1 MRLSQATIGGSILSL
16 LLMGCVIGEAVAQ
29 DKYPG
34 TLQIV
39 GVLHCRAA
47 LAEGEPRLERTLLN
61 CQYRQHN
68 HSQEPVQLTGEMVG
82 SGLCLVEPGVVR
94 LMWNVL
100 APTPTV
106 NPRDMAGDY
115 DIEPSYNYA
124 LAEKR
129 SNILY
134 GGLGDTFALEL
145 VSVPLEGISPST
157 RMTLRVGPSNS
168 AVPAPG

>member
-1 MRLSQATIGGSILSL
+1 MRLSRAAMGCSILLLLIGG
-16 LLMGCVIGEAVAQ
+16 GVEKAAAQ

-39 GVLHCRAA
+39 GALHCRLA

-68 HSQEPVQLTGEMVG
+68 HSQKPVQLTGEMVG
-82 SGLCLVEPGVVR
+82 SGLWLVNPGVVSV
-94 LMWNVL
+94 MWNVL

-106 NPRDMAGDY
+106 HPRDIAGDY

-124 LAEKR
+124 LADKR

-145 VSVPLEGISPST
+145 VSARLDGISPST
-157 RMTLRVGPSNS
+157 RMTLRVGPSNP
-168 AVPAPG
+168 AVPTPG